1 MSVSNVHLLVR
12 IFGATRKEKPQMEN
26 IEAFTVKGDGIDE
39 VAKKLGLLYEHVSV
53 AKDPMF
59 GWVQIVNDVT
69 ILGEQLRRNRAEE
82 GADRAAKILFRL
94 LEFLGYYL
102 HTHKI
107 KDDSEF
113 ADVVARELRLSLR
126 S

>member
-1 MSVSNVHLLVR
+1 
-12 IFGATRKEKPQMEN
+12 MEN

-39 VAKKLGLLYEHVSV
+39 VAKKVGLLYEHVSV